1 MPQHAL
7 SRRRFLQA
15 GAAAFSLALV
25 PRAFAQSS
33 KNPVVM
39 RALVM
44 SDVHFEGGRHD
55 PEPERF
61 KRAIQFVYDYSGRQ
75 AYKGFDA
82 LVVAGDMSN
91 VGSEEQLA
99 LFKETMDAALQP
111 GTQPLLC
118 MGNHEFYGGDT
129 ARWTRIMGVN
139 PNARYEINGVQFIAL
154 SLADGSCLNGSYRY
168 ALGWLEKELKAARDA
183 DPLKPIFVFQHLPI
197 TGTVTGGRAPD
208 NWGVD
213 DLYDLFQGYPQIVDF
228 SGHTHFPI
236 TDPRSIWQGSF
247 TALQTS
253 SMSYICHEDKYFYS
267 YESDGL
273 NYGECYL
280 LEVRAD
286 NSSLLTPMNVAQ
298 NQFYDFSYE
307 LAAPGPDAPRPYS
320 DARYFE
326 TEEADWDWRRNKP
339 IVEVVETFDDGAR
352 LRFPQATFRSAPF
365 GYMAQ
370 ISEHSEIPSKSY
382 DPQYFH
388 AQYYERPIPSDAYVN
403 IDGLEPGKTYRA
415 LIKPIN
421 CYQRVSSKSAE
432 CFFEVPAARPIGA
445 QGNPDVLDLS
455 ILEGR
460 FTDQAAPAAPA
471 PIPCQYFGSPRTV
484 VDEELDACVLELDGR
499 KSVAVSHGKPINA
512 RRLYRGTFVARF
524 KAFEKTEESDPFCA
538 LLGNTNPKGAELYVN
553 TQEKTVLFRFSVN
566 DGEYQSIGAPISF
579 GRWTDVAA
587 VYNEQCAILYVN
599 GEEVARTEAPGALTR
614 FPHHVVSAYTVG
626 ADVEPGGHKRRSFKG
641 RVAFAK
647 VYSWPLSAVQIAE
660 LATK

>member
-1 MPQHAL
+1 MSHHAL
-7 SRRRFLQA
+7 PRRRFLQA

-25 PRAFAQSS
+25 PRAFAQSP
-33 KNPVVM
+33 KKPVVM

-61 KRAIQFVYDYSGRQ
+61 KRAIQFVYDYSAEQ

-91 VGSEEQLA
+91 VGSEEQLS
-99 LFKETMDAALQP
+99 LFKETMNVALRP

-129 ARWTRIMGVN
+129 ARWSRIMGVN

-154 SLADGSCLNGSYRY
+154 SLADGTCLNGSYRY
-168 ALGWLEKELKAARDA
+168 ALGWLEKEIKAARDA
-183 DPLKPIFVFQHLPI
+183 DPQKPIFVFQHLPI

-228 SGHTHFPI
+228 SGHSHYPI

-247 TALQTS
+247 TAIQTS
-253 SMSYICHEDKYFYS
+253 SMSYICHENKYFYS

-273 NYGECYL
+273 CYGECYL

-307 LAAPGPDAPRPYS
+307 LVAPDPDAPRPYS

-326 TEEADWDWRRNKP
+326 EEEADWDWRRNKP
-339 IVEVVETFDDGAR
+339 TVEVVETFDDGAR

-365 GYMAQ
+365 GYIAQ
-370 ISEHSEIPSKSY
+370 ISEYPELPSKY
-382 DPQYFH
+382 YEPQVFH
-388 AQYYERPIPSDAYVN
+388 GQYYERPIPAYTYVN
-403 IDGLEPGKTYRA
+403 IDGLEPSKTYRA
-415 LIKPIN
+415 QIKPIN
-421 CYQRVSSKSAE
+421 CFQRVSSKSTE
-432 CFFEVPAARPIGA
+432 CFFEVPPVRPIGA
-445 QGNPDVLDLS
+445 QGAPDVLDLL

-460 FTDQAAPAAPA
+460 FADQAAPADLAA
-471 PIPCQYFGSPRTV
+471 FV
-484 VDEELDACVLELDGR
+484 LDLDGR
-499 KSVAVSHGKPINA
+499 KSVAVAHGKPINA
-512 RRLYRGTFVARF
+512 RRIYRGTFVTRF
-524 KAFEKTEESDPFCA
+524 KAFEKTEETDPFCT
-538 LLGNTNPKGAELYVN
+538 LLGDTNPKGAELYVN
-553 TQEKTVLFRFSVN
+553 TLEKTVFFRFSVN
-566 DGEYQSIGAPISF
+566 DGEYQSIEAPISF
-579 GRWTDVAA
+579 GRWIDVAA
-587 VYNEQCAILYVN
+587 VYNEQCAILYVD
-599 GEEVARTEAPGALTR
+599 GAEVARVEAPGALTR
-614 FPHHVVSAYTVG
+614 FPHHVVYAYTVG
-626 ADVEPGGHKRRSFKG
+626 ADVDPGGHKRRCFKG
-641 RVAFAK
+641 RVAFAQ
-647 VYSWPLSAVQIAE
+647 VYSWPLSAGQIAE
-660 LATK
+660 LAAK